1 MMPAKL
7 GGEVDSDYSFSSES
21 SKLSLSSSSSSS
33 CYQKEDISNEAG
45 TELKRKVKKLRSF
58 KLARLPSLKLITRQ
72 PKTQSDDVS
81 VLSSDTRSSQ
91 HSGRSPNYMRTTTS
105 SNAKKENLQ
114 AISQTIAFT
123 MQKSARTLARRS
135 SFKPEKS
142 LTRLS
147 SMKFRRPL
155 MRK

>member
-1 MMPAKL
+1 MPAKL
-7 GGEVDSDYSFSSES
+7 GGEVDSDYSFSSESSCMS

-45 TELKRKVKKLRSF
+45 NRAEEEM
-58 KLARLPSLKLITRQ
+58 
-72 PKTQSDDVS
+72 TQA
-81 VLSSDTRSSQ
+81 SSQ

-114 AISQTIAFT
+114 
-123 MQKSARTLARRS
+123 KSARTLARRS

-142 LTRLS
+142 FD
-147 SMKFRRPL
+147 KVV
-155 MRK
+155 